1 MAISQSDY
9 EIEDNT
15 MINKSL
21 RAIQD
26 TIHELLEVLSS
37 LPYQIIKDS
46 LTIITIITII
56 DKRRKGEEIC
66 DDIYLILL
74 EENKPTTLD
83 YLYKELWGKYGNCV
97 GNNYKATIREYLQ
110 KYVFDK
116 NLLEKD
122 EYPSDKV
129 FDNMTKHACYQPKW
143 FRLRMGVYEIIRPL
157 EKDLLKIT
165 STKDITGTTLTIDYD
180 GKRKVYSKK
189 TSNVVTLI
197 DTF

>member
-1 MAISQSDY
+1 MAISTSDY
-9 EIEDNT
+9 EMEDNT
-15 MINKSL
+15 MINESL

-26 TIHELLEVLSS
+26 TIPELLEVLSS

-46 LTIITIITII
+46 LSII
-56 DKRRKGEEIC
+56 DKRGIGEQIR

-74 EENKPTTLD
+74 KEDKPTSLK
-83 YLYKELWGKYGNCV
+83 YLYDALRGKYGKCV
-97 GNNYKATIREYLQ
+97 GNFYNETIREYLQ
-110 KYVFDK
+110 MDVFDK
-116 NLLEKD
+116 KLLEKD
-122 EYPSDKV
+122 EYPCDKV
-129 FDNMTKHACYQPKW
+129 FDHMTKNACYQPKW
-143 FRLRMGVYEIIRPL
+143 FRLKKGVYEIIRPH

-165 STKDITGTTLTIDYD
+165 STKDITRTLLFIDYD